1 MLKQQQSID
10 GVHYDKKSHSMYFTS
25 KNLPQVHETS
35 FHQRWFD
42 TPKTHQEKVNR
53 LYWIFNSS
61 FNWLQIL
68 HLCF

>member
-1 MLKQQQSID
+1 MLKQQKSID

-53 LYWIFNSS
+53 LY
-61 FNWLQIL
+61 
-68 HLCF
+68 